1 MRVPILLII
10 AWALFAC
17 TSIPEQIQ
25 GEFSDISPA
34 RVDPAVLGSNVRWG
48 GVILET
54 TFSSDATCFEVLQ
67 RDLDKYLR
75 PKVEDRTAGRYIAC
89 KPGFHE
95 PEVFAKGR
103 EITVTGR
110 IRGIDTRLVES
121 FNYPYPVLDVDQLV
135 LWQKRQDVIVYR
147 GYRDPW
153 YYGPY
158 WGGYW
163 GHPWPY
169 YGWGH
174 WPYYGW
180 GHWPYYGYWSHGP
193 GYVEVRQLL
202 PDASEFEPK
211 R

>member
-121 FNYPYPVLDVDQLV
+121 FNYHYPVLDVDQLV

-158 WGGYW
+158 WGPYWGGYW

-174 WPYYGW
+174 WP
-180 GHWPYYGYWSHGP
+180 HYGYWSHGP
-193 GYVEVRQLL
+193 GYAEVRQLL